1 MNHFIF
7 EFEQRVKEETKTQQ
21 VYFTTPVEHL
31 TRKEMHQAFEGF
43 FKCPYKNNP
52 KNWQYINH
60 YAITS
65 TEYFIQL
72 QEDYDTGNETTEIS
86 HTQELQL

>member
-7 EFEQRVKEETKTQQ
+7 EFEQRVNQQTKTQQ

-31 TRKEMHQAFEGF
+31 TRKEMYQAFERY

-52 KNWQYINH
+52 DKWEYVDH

-65 TEYFIQL
+65 TEYFIHQ
-72 QEDYDTGNETTEIS
+72 QEDYDTSDKATEIC
-86 HTQELQL
+86 HT